1 MCSGNCNCNCDQI
14 TIPSVVGPNGVNGLN
29 AFTTTTTTFVMPSIG
44 ANITLA
50 VSNTNPFTG
59 IWAQLNQDIFVQT
72 AGYFRVVSSTATSIV
87 CTNLGVIGNTAPGST
102 IANTRYV
109 VPAGRSANNLM
120 NRFEEALYV
129 STPQSIGSYD
139 TLDGGTASSI
149 IYEDYALSVNGDK
162 VTTQAAVQLSSSVSV
177 YQSFQFAIGGTVCF
191 TSAVPNKYPR
201 SGRVNFKVEIW
212 RISDTTVQVEAT
224 EQVVTPNNSTI
235 TYAYHND
242 VLAIADLDT
251 PGNYSINV
259 NFYVS
264 SDVAHTLTWQS
275 LNSTK

>member
-1 MCSGNCNCNCDQI
+1 MCTGNCNCSCDQV
-14 TIPSVVGPNGVNGLN
+14 TIPSITGPAGVNGLN
-29 AFTTTTTTFVMPSIG
+29 SFTTTTATFVMPSIG
-44 ANITLA
+44 SNVTLA

-59 IWAQLNQDIFVQT
+59 IWAQLNQDIYIQS

-87 CTNLGVIGNTAPGST
+87 CTNLGVVGNTVPGT
-102 IANTRYV
+102 TVTNTRYV
-109 VPAGRSANNLM
+109 VPSGRSANVVV

-129 STPQSIGSYD
+129 STPQSPGSYD
-139 TLDGGTASSI
+139 TLDGSTASSI
-149 IYEDYALSVNGDK
+149 IYEDYALSVNGNK
-162 VTTQAAVQLSSSVSV
+162 ITTQAAVQLSASSAG
-177 YQSFQFAIGGTVCF
+177 YTSFQFTLGGTVCF
-191 TSAVPNKYPR
+191 TSILNKYPPN
-201 SGRVNFKVEIW
+201 GRVNFKVEIW

-251 PGNYSINV
+251 PGNYSV
-259 NFYVS
+259 NLNFSVS
-264 SDVAHTLTWQS
+264 SDVAHILTWQS